1 MKVRHIVSKIKIAVF
16 IVVGLL
22 GIYAALGFY
31 LLPTLAKSKLPTFI
45 QQETGRKASVAT
57 VKFNPFLL
65 QLSLQKFELQEQ
77 DGQLFAG
84 FDDLYVDI
92 NALRSID
99 QRAMVIDTV
108 SLNKPVVR
116 IAIDKNGA
124 FNFTDLLKDNKDKQ
138 DDNKIFP
145 VNIAKLSIIEGKL
158 NWEDAHLTNPEK
170 ETVYPINLAIENFAT
185 KTDNQAKLGLTLEL
199 TTGGKL
205 DWQGAIALNPLSSSG
220 HIKLNNVQL
229 PRIRALALQDFLQLD
244 LQGYELFEADY
255 KADYINNKFNV
266 NVNQGKFELRDVQV
280 SASAQDNP
288 LIKTLQLAVQGI
300 GFNLGNHELTIES
313 VSANDGDFK
322 AWLDTE
328 GTLNYQAFLPEAKPS
343 PAESEQAP
351 WIIKINNIALNNFGL
366 SFEDRSLKKP
376 ITINVKPINLK
387 LTNFSNNAAANLP
400 FQFSASVNES
410 GSIKLDG
417 NAVIEPLSAQIA
429 VDVKDI
435 ALENFQSYV
444 DKFARL
450 DIIDGA
456 LAIDGNI
463 LLAKSAP
470 DKPDIKFTGNTKIT
484 DLLTRDQIKNKDF
497 VKWQNLTLKGI
508 NIDLP
513 TKQYSAES
521 LSINKPYAR
530 VIIRQD
536 KTVNFSEIMIA
547 DKSESP
553 PTPLL
558 QRGGTALH
566 KSTPL
571 QKEENKPRPLQKD
584 GNKPPPLQKGG
595 RGGLEPQFK
604 LGKIQVIDG
613 SSDFADLSLIL
624 PFAAQIKS
632 LDGGASGISS
642 DRKSTVKVDLKGN
655 AYDLAPVDIKGE
667 ISPYLGDYDVKVK
680 FTGMPMPLISPYMV
694 QFAGY
699 KVEKGKMSLE
709 LNYKVADGKLTA
721 SNNILIERFELG
733 EKVENPNAVSL
744 PLKLAVALMKDSEGK
759 IKMDVPITGSLEDPQ
774 FSISHI
780 VVDALVN
787 AITKVIGSPFHA
799 LASLI
804 GSEEDLSTISF
815 PAGSAELSKQETDKL
830 DDLAKAL
837 KTRSILQLEIKGA
850 AFQEQDWPAVSDDA
864 LYDQLKRIK
873 ADEINKQGGRKIR
886 AEYVVISDQ
895 DYRRLMEQLFAE
907 KFPLM
912 VEKSLLGKL
921 RLVGSKADTSTHEFY
936 AVAKEKLSA
945 IIKPEEQRLKN
956 LAAERAQAIARYI
969 VQKGGIANERVFILD
984 TVVAPKTENNEI
996 VSTLSLKTD

>member
-16 IVVGLL
+16 IAIGLL

-31 LLPTLAKSKLPTFI
+31 VLPTLVKSKLPTLI
-45 QQETGRKASVAT
+45 QQKTGRKSSVAT
-57 VKFNPFLL
+57 AKFNPFSL
-65 QLSLQKFELQEQ
+65 QLNLQGVELQEP
-77 DGQLFAG
+77 DGQLFAR
-84 FDDLYVDI
+84 FDDFFIDI
-92 NALRSID
+92 DALRSIN
-99 QRAMVIDTV
+99 QAALVLDTA
-108 SLNKPVVR
+108 SLNKPIVR
-116 IAIDKNGA
+116 IAKDKNGG
-124 FNFTDLLKDNKDKQ
+124 FNFTDLLNDNKNKH
-138 DDNKIFP
+138 NSGKIFP
-145 VNIAKLSIIEGKL
+145 VNIAKLSINEGKL
-158 NWEDAHLTNPEK
+158 NWEDAHLASPEK
-170 ETVYPINLAIENFAT
+170 ETVYPINLAIENFT
-185 KTDNQAKLGLTLEL
+185 TQTDNQAKLGLTLEL
-199 TTGGKL
+199 ASGGKL
-205 DWQGAIALNPLSSSG
+205 DWQGTIGLNPLSSSG

-229 PRIRALALQDFLQLD
+229 PRIRALALQDLLQLD
-244 LQGYELFEADY
+244 LQGYELLEADY
-255 KADYINNKFNV
+255 KADYVDDKLNV
-266 NVNQGKFELRDVQV
+266 NLNQGKFELRDVQV
-280 SASAQDNP
+280 STAAQNNA
-288 LIKTLQLAVQGI
+288 LIKTLQLAVHGI
-300 GFNLGNHELTIES
+300 GFNLGSHELTIES
-313 VSANDGDFK
+313 VSANDADFK

-343 PAESEQAP
+343 PTEAESEQAP
-351 WIIKINNIALNNFGL
+351 WIIKIDNITLNNFGL

-376 ITINVKPINLK
+376 ITITAKPINLK
-387 LTNFSNNAAANLP
+387 LTNFSNKNAANLP
-400 FQFSASVNES
+400 FQFSASVNKT

-417 NAVIEPLSAQIA
+417 NAVIEPLFAQIA

-435 ALENFQSYV
+435 ELENFQAYV
-444 DKFARL
+444 DEFARL
-450 DIIDGA
+450 DVIDGA
-456 LAIDGNI
+456 LAVNGNI
-463 LLAKSAP
+463 LVAKSAQ
-470 DKPDIKFTGNTKIT
+470 DKLDIKFTGNTEIT

-497 VKWQNLTLKGI
+497 VKWESLTLNGI
-508 NIDLP
+508 DMDSPANL
-513 TKQYSAES
+513 YSAES
-521 LSINKPYAR
+521 LRINKPYAR
-530 VIIRQD
+530 VIIRPD

-547 DKSESP
+547 EKS
-553 PTPLL
+553 
-558 QRGGTALH
+558 
-566 KSTPL
+566 KSSSL
-571 QKEENKPRPLQKD
+571 QKEED
-584 GNKPPPLQKGG
+584 KPPPLQ
-595 RGGLEPQFK
+595 RGDQGELQKPKFK

-642 DRKSTVKVDLKGN
+642 DRKSIVKVDLKGN

-667 ISPYLGDYDVKVK
+667 IRPYLGDYDIRLK

-709 LNYKVADGKLTA
+709 LNYKVADKELTA
-721 SNNILIERFELG
+721 SNNILIDRFELG

-759 IKMDVPITGSLEDPQ
+759 IKMNMPITGSLEDPQ
-774 FSISHI
+774 FSVSRI

-804 GSEEDLSTISF
+804 GSEEDLSAISF
-815 PAGSAELSKQETDKL
+815 PAGSAELSKQEINKL

-837 KTRSILQLEIKGA
+837 KTRPALQLEIKGA

-873 ADEINKQGGRKIR
+873 ADEVNKQGGRKIR

-921 RLVGSKADTSTHEFY
+921 RLVGSKADTSTDEFY

-969 VQKGGIANERVFILD
+969 VQKGGIANDRVFILD
-984 TVVAPKTENNEI
+984 TVIDPKRENTEI
-996 VSTLSLKTD
+996 VSALSLKTD